1 MKYSPGKNKDI
12 TVVVQGYV
20 DKEIT
25 KKCLS
30 SIRKVIPGS
39 KIILSTWENSKLDGL
54 SYDTLI
60 LNEDPGFYYR
70 SVQLIDGKLVKKKIN
85 NINRQIISTRN
96 GLRAVTTKFSLKL
109 RSDFLLKHSRFIER
123 FEELKYLNS
132 FDREYKIFKNRLLC
146 CQCGTYKVN
155 KGRTRLPYH
164 YSDLAYFGLTNDLI
178 NLFEIPL
185 ATDQELKYFENIGL
199 NRKKETWATNQYNCE
214 QTVIKNWLIKNKKSL
229 DFQYSTHASK
239 KNIQDSEKYLINNF
253 LPLSYSKFGLS
264 PTKDHLKYN
273 FHFRYY
279 KTYYTEN
286 DWLKLYKKYQDST
299 LKIPLIDRERLLII
313 ASRNTPKFFRTPIV
327 KKASN
332 YL

>member
-1 MKYSPGKNKDI
+1 MKYSPIKNEDI

-39 KIILSTWENSKLDGL
+39 KIILSTWENAKLDGL

-70 SVQLIDGKLVKKKIN
+70 SVQLIKGNLVKKKIN

-96 GLRAVTTKFSLKL
+96 GLRAVTTKYSLKL
-109 RSDFLLKHSRFIER
+109 RSDFLLKHCKFIER
-123 FEELKYLNS
+123 FEKLKYLNS
-132 FDREYKIFKNRLLC
+132 FDSDYKIFENRLLC
-146 CQCGTYKVN
+146 CQCGTHKVN

-164 YSDLAYFGLTNDLI
+164 YSDLAYFGLTDDLI
-178 NLFEIPL
+178 NLFEISQ
-185 ATDQELKYFENIGL
+185 ATDQELKYFEKSKNKH
-199 NRKKETWATNQYNCE
+199 KKKTWATNQYNCE
-214 QTVIKNWLIKNKKSL
+214 QTIIKNWLIKNKKKL
-229 DFQYSTHASK
+229 DFLYNTHDTK
-239 KNIQDSEKYLINNF
+239 KNIQDSELYLVNNF
-253 LPLSYSKFGLS
+253 FPLSYSKFGLY
-264 PTKDHLKYN
+264 PMKDHLKYD
-273 FHFRYY
+273 FHYRYY
-279 KTYYTEN
+279 KLYYTEY

-299 LKIPLIDRERLLII
+299 LKIPLIDKERLLII

-327 KKASN
+327 KKASK